1 MNSSPQTAPVP
12 VLRFVD
18 EVGSQGVAFHKAN
31 HIERGLILLDGK
43 TFEPPLINMPVAGGV
58 AVSV

>member
-1 MNSSPQTAPVP
+1 MNSSPQTAPAP

-18 EVGSQGVAFHKAN
+18 EVGSQGVAFHITD

-43 TFEPPLINMPVAGGV
+43 NFEPL
-58 AVSV
+58 